1 MAKMSEIDL
10 IALIEQQEQQA
21 HGYYGGDLGEQ
32 RADSIDRYLGRQY
45 GDEVEGRS
53 SVVDTSIRDTVEWV
67 MPQLLRVFMSG
78 DEVVKFEA
86 ESVEDEESAKLETS
100 YLNWVA
106 MERNEAFM
114 TLSAWFR
121 DALLGKNG
129 YVKVYW
135 DKDESILLEGY
146 VGKTDD
152 ELAFLMQDPEVEVT
166 EHTSYPD
173 PMAAM
178 MQPQIDPRTGQP
190 VPMPPMMLHDVKVR
204 RTRPT
209 ETARYEAVPPEEML
223 ISKKHRHV
231 SLRDCLYTC
240 HKRTMTV
247 SELREM
253 GYKFELD
260 EVQGQDSDG
269 QHLEEIARDRFDGNV
284 GADDSLSDESLREVT
299 YREIYMRCDFNGDG
313 KAELRRVCM
322 AGRKVLHNEETDM
335 VPFACVTPIPFP
347 HRHHGISYHDIL
359 RELSAIK
366 TSIIRQFLDNLY
378 LSNNVRTAADADNV
392 SMDDLITVK
401 PGGIVRTI
409 GSPHD
414 KVMPLIVPSIGAQAL
429 QGIQYVDGW
438 KENATGI
445 NAYYQGLDPN
455 ALNKTATGINQLMSA
470 SMARTEAIARSFADG
485 VKELFMLLH
494 AVTLKHATRA
504 EKVKLDNKWVA
515 IDPREWKSRKNLKVS
530 VGLGTGSKES
540 QAQQLQALIAMQYQ
554 GLQIG
559 VVKPEHIYKSQTR
572 YANLLGYRNADE
584 FFADPS
590 QNPQQQQ
597 PQQPPPEVMVAQMKI
612 QAEQQGRQ
620 ADMQLEVQKA
630 QQTVQMA
637 QQQAQMDAEMERFKA
652 QLEAQTAIQVAQIKA
667 DADREIAMQ
676 RAQLDAAI
684 SDRQDQ
690 RNQMIVAREP
700 FNG

>member
-1 MAKMSEIDL
+1 MSETDL
-10 IALIEQQEQQA
+10 ISLIEQQESQA
-21 HGYYGGDLGEQ
+21 HGYFGGDLGEQ
-32 RADSIDRYLGRQY
+32 RADAIDRYLGRLY
-45 GDEVEGRS
+45 GDEIEGRS

-86 ESVEDEESAKLETS
+86 ESVEDEEAAKLETS

-135 DKDESILLEGY
+135 DKDESVLLEGY

-152 ELAFLMQDPEVEVT
+152 ELAFLMQDAEVEIV
-166 EHTSYPD
+166 EHSSYPD
-173 PMAAM
+173 PMMAM
-178 MQPQIDPRTGQP
+178 MPPQIDPATGQP

-223 ISKKHRHV
+223 VSKKHRHV
-231 SLRDCLYTC
+231 SLRECQYVC
-240 HKRTMTV
+240 HKRPMTV

-253 GYKFELD
+253 GYKFDVD
-260 EVQGQDSDG
+260 EVTSQDSDG
-269 QHLEEIARDRFDGNV
+269 MTLEEIARDRFDGQGLNS
-284 GADDSLSDESLREVT
+284 AESDLSDESLREVT

-335 VPFACVTPIPFP
+335 IPFAVVTPIPFP

-359 RELSAIK
+359 RELSLIK

-392 SMDDLITVK
+392 SMDDLLTVK

-485 VKELFMLLH
+485 VKELFQLLH
-494 AVTLKHATRA
+494 AVTLKHATKA

-515 IDPREWKSRKNLKVS
+515 VDPREWKSRKNLKVS
-530 VGLGTGSKES
+530 VGLGTGSKEA
-540 QAQQLQALIAMQYQ
+540 QAQQLMGLIQMQFQ

-559 VVKPEHIYKSQTR
+559 VTDPAHVYAAMTR

-584 FFADPS
+584 FFGDPK
-590 QNPQQQQ
+590 QKPPQ
-597 PQQPPPEVMVAQMKI
+597 PPQPPPEVQVKQMELQADAQK
-612 QAEQQGRQ
+612 QQGQMQMEMQKVSQQ
-620 ADMQLEVQKA
+620 AQL
-630 QQTVQMA
+630 T
-637 QQQAQMDAEMERFKA
+637 QQQAMQQAEIEKYKA
-652 QLEAQTAIQVAQIKA
+652 QVKAETDIQVAQIKA
-667 DADREIAMQ
+667 QTEMEIAQM
-676 RAQLDAAI
+676 RARLDAAI

-690 RNQMIVAREP
+690 RSQMIGARENA
-700 FNG
+700 NG

>member
-1 MAKMSEIDL
+1 MPKMSETDL
-10 IALIEQQEQQA
+10 IALIEQQEQQS
-21 HGYYGGDLGEQ
+21 HGYFGGDLGEQ
-32 RADSIDRYLGRQY
+32 RADAIERYLGNLY

-114 TLSAWFR
+114 VLSAWFR

-135 DKDESILLEGY
+135 DKDESVLMEGY

-152 ELAFLMQDPEVEVT
+152 ELAFLMQDAEVEIT

-173 PMAAM
+173 PMMAM
-178 MQPQIDPRTGQP
+178 VPPQIDPQTGQP

-231 SLRDCLYTC
+231 SLRDCAFVC
-240 HKRTMTV
+240 HRRPLTI
-247 SELREM
+247 SEIREM
-253 GYKFELD
+253 GYKIDAD
-260 EVQGQDSDG
+260 EATGQDSDG
-269 QHLEEIARDRFDGNV
+269 LALEEFARNRFDGNMTERD
-284 GADDSLSDESLREVT
+284 GLSDETLREVM
-299 YREIYMRCDFNGDG
+299 YREIYMRADYNGDG

-335 VPFACVTPIPFP
+335 IPFAVVTPIPFP

-359 RELSAIK
+359 RELSLIK

-378 LSNNVRTAADADNV
+378 LSNNVRTAADADTVNI
-392 SMDDLITVK
+392 DDLLTVK

-515 IDPREWKSRKNLKVS
+515 VDPREWKSRKNLKVS
-530 VGLGTGSKES
+530 VGLGTGSKEA
-540 QAQQLQALIAMQYQ
+540 QAQQLQALIGMQYQ

-612 QAEQQGRQ
+612 QAEMQ
-620 ADMQLEVQKA
+620 AKQVDMQVDQQKA
-630 QQTVQMA
+630 QQAAQMA
-637 QQQAQMDAEMERFKA
+637 QWQAGRDEEMERFRA
-652 QLEAQTAIQVAQIKA
+652 ETEARTAVQVAQIKA
-667 DADREIAMQ
+667 ASDREIAMQ
-676 RAQLDAAI
+676 RAQLDAAL
-684 SDRQDQ
+684 SDRAEQ
-690 RNQMIVAREP
+690 RSAMMGG
-700 FNG
+700 FGNGS

>member
-1 MAKMSEIDL
+1 MPKMSETDL
-10 IALIEQQEQQA
+10 IGLIEQQEQQA

-32 RADSIDRYLGRQY
+32 RADAIDRYLGRQY
-45 GDEVEGRS
+45 GDELEGRS

-78 DEVVKFEA
+78 DEVCKFEA

-100 YLNWVA
+100 YLNWIA

-121 DALLGKNG
+121 DALLAKNG

-135 DKDESILLEGY
+135 DKDESVLMEGY

-152 ELAFLMQDPEVEVT
+152 ELAFLMQDAEVEIV
-166 EHTSYPD
+166 EHSSYPD

-178 MQPQIDPRTGQP
+178 MPPPVDPMTGAP

-231 SLRDCLYTC
+231 SLRDCQYVC
-240 HKRTMTV
+240 HRRLMTI

-253 GYKFELD
+253 GYKIDAD
-260 EVQGQDSDG
+260 EATGQDIDG
-269 QHLEEIARDRFDGNV
+269 QSLEEIARDRFDGQLV
-284 GADDSLSDESLREVT
+284 ERDDLSDESLREVT
-299 YREIYMRCDFNGDG
+299 YREIYMRCDYNGDG
-313 KAELRRVCM
+313 KAELRRICM
-322 AGRKVLHNEETDM
+322 AGRKVLHNEETDL
-335 VPFACVTPIPFP
+335 VPFAAITPIPFP

-359 RELSAIK
+359 REISAIK

-378 LSNNVRTAADADNV
+378 LSNNVRIGADDTNV
-392 SMDDLITVK
+392 SMDDLLTVK

-414 KVMPLIVPSIGAQAL
+414 KLMPLIVPSIGAQAL

-485 VKELFMLLH
+485 VKELFQLLH
-494 AVTLKHATRA
+494 AITLKHATKA
-504 EKVKLDNKWVA
+504 EKIKLDNKWVA
-515 IDPREWKSRKNLKVS
+515 IDPREWRSRKNLKVS
-530 VGLGTGSKES
+530 VGLGTGSKEA

-590 QNPQQQQ
+590 QQPKPQG
-597 PQQPPPEVMVAQMKI
+597 PPPPPPEVQAKQMELQAQA
-612 QAEQQGRQ
+612 QAEQGR
-620 ADMQLEVQKA
+620 MQMEMQKA
-630 QQTVQMA
+630 QGQAQMA
-637 QQQAQMDAEMERFKA
+637 TQQAQMSA
-652 QLEAQTAIQVAQIKA
+652 QLERYKADLKAQTDIEVANIKA
-667 DADREIAMQ
+667 ANEMEIARM
-676 RAQLDAAI
+676 RAHMDAAL
-684 SDRQDQ
+684 SDRNSQ
-690 RNQMIVAREP
+690 REMMMGGR
-700 FNG
+700 NGQL

>member
-1 MAKMSEIDL
+1 MPKMSETDL
-10 IALIEQQEQQA
+10 VALIEQQEQQA
-21 HGYYGGDLGEQ
+21 HGYFGGDLGEQ
-32 RADSIDRYLGRQY
+32 RADAIDRYLGRLY

-86 ESVEDEESAKLETS
+86 ESVEDEEAAKLETS

-114 TLSAWFR
+114 VLSAWFR

-135 DKDESILLEGY
+135 DKDESVLLEGY

-152 ELAFLMQDPEVEVT
+152 ELAFLMQDPEVEIV
-166 EHTSYPD
+166 EHSSYPD
-173 PMAAM
+173 PMMAM
-178 MQPQIDPRTGQP
+178 MPPQIDPATGQP

-223 ISKKHRHV
+223 VSKKHRHV
-231 SLRDCLYTC
+231 SLRDCQYTC
-240 HKRTMTV
+240 HKRLMTV

-253 GYKFELD
+253 GYKFDVD
-260 EVQGQDSDG
+260 EVTGQDSEG
-269 QHLEEIARDRFDGNV
+269 MTLEEIARDRFDGQHGQN
-284 GADDSLSDESLREVT
+284 DDLSDETLREVT

-359 RELSAIK
+359 RELSLIK

-392 SMDDLITVK
+392 SMDDLLTVK

-485 VKELFMLLH
+485 VKELFQLLH
-494 AVTLKHATRA
+494 AVTLKHATKA

-515 IDPREWKSRKNLKVS
+515 VDPREWKSRKNLKVS
-530 VGLGTGSKES
+530 VGLGTGSKEA
-540 QAQQLQALIAMQYQ
+540 QAQQLMGLIQMQFQ

-559 VVKPEHIYKSQTR
+559 VTDPAHVYAAMTR

-584 FFADPS
+584 FFGDPK
-590 QNPQQQQ
+590 QKPPQ
-597 PQQPPPEVMVAQMKI
+597 PPQPPPEVQVKQMELQADAQK
-612 QAEQQGRQ
+612 QQGQMQMEMQKVSQQ
-620 ADMQLEVQKA
+620 AQL
-630 QQTVQMA
+630 T
-637 QQQAQMDAEMERFKA
+637 QQQAMQQAEIEKYKA
-652 QLEAQTAIQVAQIKA
+652 QVKAETDIQVAQIKA
-667 DADREIAMQ
+667 QTEMEIAQM
-676 RAQLDAAI
+676 RARLDAAI

-690 RNQMIVAREP
+690 RSQMIGARENT
-700 FNG
+700 NG